1 MSTSTA
7 RVGYVKPITSENVD
21 VTILN
26 ANSDKADAVAG
37 TVFASTTTRPSTP
50 FAGQPTFES
59 DTGNLL
65 VHNGSSP
72 ASGGWEHVTIPIV
85 SALTQILSPN
95 AGQVVMLSTD
105 GALYKRIAA
114 AWVKYVA
121 GQPISYAAS
130 TTTVNNSATLV
141 NATGLVVPVEASA
154 QYAIEACL
162 VYNTGTVP
170 GLKIG
175 WTVPAGA
182 TGNWSTGGVVQS
194 ANSRIGSADMGVTA
208 LSTPLTVTGDASLGV
223 SCRPIGTLTV
233 SSTAGNLQLQVAQ
246 STANVSN
253 TVIQIGSWLKVT
265 RLA

>member
-1 MSTSTA
+1 MSTSTT
-7 RVGYVKPITSENVD
+7 RVGYVKPTTSELVD

-26 ANSDKADAVAG
+26 SNSDKADAVAG
-37 TVFASTTTRPSTP
+37 TVFASTITRPSTP

-85 SALTQILSPN
+85 SALTQIVSPN

-141 NATGLVVPVEASA
+141 NGNGLVVPVEASA
-154 QYAIEACL
+154 QYAVEAFL
-162 VYNTGTVP
+162 VYNTATVP

-194 ANSRIGSADMGVTA
+194 ANSRIGSADMGVVPFNTA
-208 LSTPLTVTGDASLGV
+208 LSVTGDGSLGV
-223 SCRPIGTLTV
+223 SCKPAGTLTV
-233 SSTAGNLQLQVAQ
+233 STTAGSLQLQVAQ
-246 STANVSN
+246 ATANATN
-253 TVIQIGSWLKVT
+253 TVVQIGSWLKVT
-265 RLA
+265 RVA